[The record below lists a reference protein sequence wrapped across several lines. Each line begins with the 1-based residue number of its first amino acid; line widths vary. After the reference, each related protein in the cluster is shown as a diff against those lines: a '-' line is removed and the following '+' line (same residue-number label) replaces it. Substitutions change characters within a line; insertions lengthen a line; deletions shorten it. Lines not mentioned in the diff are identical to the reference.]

1 MAQPS
6 PDNPVLLQ
14 VQDLHVSFPGPK
26 GPVEVVCGLDFTL
39 DKGTITGLV
48 GESGC
53 GKSVTALALIRLLD
67 RASITGKILL
77 DGDDLL
83 AYDEKRMRKIRGKKI
98 SMIFQ
103 EPLTA
108 LNPVL
113 SIGTQVGEVFRIH
126 QGMNRKQ
133 ARQASAEILERV
145 GLSDPVRRLKQ
156 YPHELSGGMR
166 QRVLIAMA
174 LACKPDL
181 LIADEPTTAL
191 DVTVQAQILDLLMSL
206 QSELGLTILFI
217 THDLSVVAQTCDRV
231 MVLYSGRLV
240 ESGPTRALLDTPA
253 HPYTKGLLDS
263 LPERAEPGRPL
274 QELPGRL
281 PDPAQRPQG
290 CAFAPRCSLADEACS
305 SLPPLTSLE
314 SSRMVACHHPL
325 VTGSSE

>member
-1 MAQPS
+1 
-6 PDNPVLLQ
+6 
-14 VQDLHVSFPGPK
+14 
-26 GPVEVVCGLDFTL
+26 
-39 DKGTITGLV
+39 
-48 GESGC
+48 
-53 GKSVTALALIRLLD
+53 
-67 RASITGKILL
+67 
-77 DGDDLL
+77 
-83 AYDEKRMRKIRGKKI
+83 
-98 SMIFQ
+98 
-103 EPLTA
+103 
-108 LNPVL
+108 
-113 SIGTQVGEVFRIH
+113 
-126 QGMNRKQ
+126 
-133 ARQASAEILERV
+133 
-145 GLSDPVRRLKQ
+145 
-156 YPHELSGGMR
+156 MR

-305 SLPPLTSLE
+305 SLPPLTALE